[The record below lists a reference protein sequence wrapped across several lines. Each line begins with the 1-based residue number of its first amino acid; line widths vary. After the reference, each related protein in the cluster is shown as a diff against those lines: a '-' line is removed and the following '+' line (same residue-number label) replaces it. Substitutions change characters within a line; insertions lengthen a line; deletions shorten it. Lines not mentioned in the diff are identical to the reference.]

1 MKPGKLA
8 SQTRRATQQRAEEGA
23 EIVSL
28 GDGEVARTR
37 HICFM
42 SDTDPLDQTT
52 SQPRNGGTPRT
63 MGALGNGART
73 LVRQTF
79 ALLGLFLIVI
89 GVPLAIMTP
98 FPFVPIGLPV
108 VIFGVMLLGRN
119 SIWGRNWMEGIIRR
133 YPQVERY
140 APNWLMQVVFAREK
154 RPEFRKS
161 TEAE

>member
-1 MKPGKLA
+1 
-8 SQTRRATQQRAEEGA
+8 
-23 EIVSL
+23 
-28 GDGEVARTR
+28 
-37 HICFM
+37 
-42 SDTDPLDQTT
+42 
-52 SQPRNGGTPRT
+52 

-154 RPEFRKS
+154 RPEFRKP